1 MSDSVEELY
10 QKLLDSGFSE
20 AELEKQVQDKA
31 KEFGG
36 FMSKQGILFVIA
48 KEKGVQL
55 RSPDIDQ
62 QLYEAFEEEFD
73 YDDFTINTS
82 EVKEGMTNI
91 VLLGKILE
99 VFPTREFTR
108 KDGSTGAVCSFSLA
122 DSTETVKIVLW
133 DDHAKAAKNE
143 YFRVNELVRVL
154 GGYSK
159 AGKNGEIEVHLGRKG
174 KLVLSPKEVSQ
185 KTKDKL
191 ESVIIDQNI
200 KKVNRMVPEKSLEKF
215 ILQKKFVSSVKGQ
228 VKIEEFKELELKSGE
243 KSFLLSLL
251 FEVESFAIRVKIWG
265 MEAIECL
272 KLVSDGDFVSITNLS
287 VKENSYTFEKELVFT
302 KNSTLRIIQVRIDS
316 NFL

>member
-20 AELEKQVQDKA
+20 AELEKQVQNKA

-36 FMSKQGILFVIA
+36 FMSEEGILFVIA

-62 QLYEAFEEEFD
+62 QLYETLEEEFD
-73 YDDFTINTS
+73 YDDFTIDTS

-91 VLLGKILE
+91 VLLGKILKI
-99 VFPTREFTR
+99 FPTREFTR

-122 DSTETVKIVLW
+122 DSTKTVKIVLW

-143 YFRVNELVRVL
+143 YFRVNELVRVI

-159 AGKNGEIEVHLGRKG
+159 AGKSNDLEVHLGRKG
-174 KLVLSPKEVSQ
+174 KLVLSPKDVSQ

-191 ESVIIDQNI
+191 ESVNVEQ
-200 KKVNRMVPEKSLEKF
+200 KRVKSYEAIPKESLKEF
-215 ILQKKFVSSVKGQ
+215 ILQNKFVSSVKGQ
-228 VKIEEFKELELKSGE
+228 VKIESFKELELKSGD

-251 FEVESFAIRVKIWG
+251 LEVETFVVCVKIWD
-265 MEAIECL
+265 MEAIEYL
-272 KLVSDGDFVSITNLS
+272 KLVSNGDCVSITNLV
-287 VKENSYTFEKELVFT
+287 VKENSYTSEKELVFT
-302 KNSTLRIIQVRIDS
+302 KNSTLKVLQV
-316 NFL
+316 